1 MLVDVQWTS
10 SVIGDMIAVA
20 NGNLAGVHRL
30 QQGIY
35 EIGHFSFDQMIQA
48 ENEWPELGDEFNAFG
63 VCDDPQQVLDKCPQL
78 QDAGRKFV
86 VSVTP
91 VSKANQSADGGRGS
105 VERGRKGGGMKPVN
119 GWAMV
124 ETLGGA
130 STLLLP
136 AMRTR
141 TECIDD
147 W

>member
-63 VCDDPQQVLDKCPQL
+63 VCDDPQQVLDQCPQL

-91 VSKANQSADGGRGS
+91 VSKANQSADGGWRWHKWGPYIGTKTPTC
-105 VERGRKGGGMKPVN
+105 EYLHDEPI
-119 GWAMV
+119 
-124 ETLGGA
+124 
-130 STLLLP
+130 
-136 AMRTR
+136 
-141 TECIDD
+141 IDKVYCYHIYEVG
-147 W
+147 